1 MHTMNKNTVKGYRD
15 ELTHTVYL
23 VQEMFNSHVV
33 NSFYATSEV
42 NNKLSNALIEA
53 EKVLMNVYQIIDESN
68 EQF

>member
-1 MHTMNKNTVKGYRD
+1 MHTMNKDTVGGYRD

-42 NNKLSNALIEA
+42 NKKLNDALVEA
-53 EKVLMNVYQIIDESN
+53 EKSLMNVYQIIDERY
-68 EQF
+68 EEF

>member
-1 MHTMNKNTVKGYRD
+1 MYTMNKNTVKGYRD

-23 VQEMFNSHVV
+23 VQEMFNSHVT

-42 NNKLSNALIEA
+42 NKKLNDALVKA
-53 EKVLMNVYQIIDESN
+53 EKALMNVYQIIDESN